1 MLFVNGP
8 SSYGQGAC
16 YVNEQLGATTGP
28 IVTVADAMTI
38 PEAARTLLRKAMEL
52 HTGEDIDG
60 ALAAAR
66 EALDLAPGYADARQY
81 IGSTL
86 VQRLGRYAEGLAELE
101 RAARDA
107 PDDPAAFYTLGWCDE
122 FVAHR
127 ITRRPV
133 AGLDP
138 SVLYEKAEDA
148 LRRCL
153 QLKPQGKLRDDASEL
168 LASII
173 REDVE

>member
-1 MLFVNGP
+1 M
-8 SSYGQGAC
+8 S
-16 YVNEQLGATTGP
+16 
-28 IVTVADAMTI
+28 I
-38 PEAARTLLRKAMEL
+38 PEAARVLLNEAMAL
-52 HTGEDIDG
+52 HSREDIDG
-60 ALAAAR
+60 ALAKAR
-66 EALDLAPGYADARQY
+66 EALKLAPDFADARQY
-81 IGSTL
+81 LGSTL

-101 RAARDA
+101 RAKADA
-107 PDDPAAFYTLGWCDE
+107 PDDPALFYTLGWCDE

-133 AGLDP
+133 EGLDP
-138 SVLYEKAEDA
+138 AALYAKAEQY

-153 QLKPQGKLRDDASEL
+153 DLRPQGKLKDDASDL

>member
-1 MLFVNGP
+1 M
-8 SSYGQGAC
+8 
-16 YVNEQLGATTGP
+16 
-28 IVTVADAMTI
+28 TVPD
-38 PEAARTLLRKAMEL
+38 AARRLLNEALAL
-52 HTGEDIDG
+52 HEREDIDA
-60 ALAAAR
+60 ALAKAR
-66 EALDLAPGYADARQY
+66 EALDLAPNYADARSY

-86 VQRLGRYAEGLAELE
+86 VQRSGRYAEGLAELE
-101 RAARDA
+101 RAKQDA
-107 PDDPAAFYTLGWCDE
+107 PDDPALFYTLGWCSE

-133 AGLDP
+133 AGFDP
-138 SVLYEKAEDA
+138 AALYAKAEQY

-153 QLKPQGKLRDDASEL
+153 DLKPQGKLKDDASDL

>member
-1 MLFVNGP
+1 M
-8 SSYGQGAC
+8 
-16 YVNEQLGATTGP
+16 
-28 IVTVADAMTI
+28 TVPD
-38 PEAARTLLRKAMEL
+38 AARQLLNEALAL
-52 HTGEDIDG
+52 HTNEDIEG
-60 ALAAAR
+60 ALAKAR
-66 EALDLAPGYADARQY
+66 EALDLAPDFADARQY
-81 IGSTL
+81 VGSTL

-101 RAARDA
+101 RAKQDA
-107 PDDPAAFYTLGWCDE
+107 PDDPALFYTLGWCDE

-138 SVLYEKAEDA
+138 AELYAKAEQY

-153 QLKPQGKLRDDASEL
+153 DLRPQGKLKDDASDL

>member
-1 MLFVNGP
+1 MSV
-8 SSYGQGAC
+8 
-16 YVNEQLGATTGP
+16 
-28 IVTVADAMTI
+28 
-38 PEAARTLLRKAMEL
+38 PEAARALLREAMAL
-52 HTGEDIDG
+52 HTREDIDG
-60 ALAAAR
+60 ALAKAR
-66 EALDLAPGYADARQY
+66 EALKLAPEYADARQY
-81 IGSTL
+81 LGSTL

-101 RAARDA
+101 RARADA
-107 PDDPAAFYTLGWCDE
+107 PDDPALFYTLGWCDE

-138 SVLYEKAEDA
+138 AELYAKAEQY

-153 QLKPQGKLRDDASEL
+153 DLHPQGKLKDDASDL

>member
-1 MLFVNGP
+1 MLL
-8 SSYGQGAC
+8 SQ
-16 YVNEQLGATTGP
+16 
-28 IVTVADAMTI
+28 AM
-38 PEAARTLLRKAMEL
+38 AL
-52 HTGEDIDG
+52 HTSEDIEG
-60 ALAAAR
+60 ALVKAR
-66 EALDLAPGYADARQY
+66 EALDLAPDYADARSY

-86 VQRLGRYAEGLAELE
+86 VQRSGRYAEGLAELE
-101 RAARDA
+101 RAKQDA
-107 PDDPAAFYTLGWCDE
+107 PGDPALFYTLGWCSE

-127 ITRRPV
+127 LRRRPV

-138 SVLYEKAEDA
+138 AALIAKAEQY

-153 QLKPQGKLRDDASEL
+153 DLRPQGKLKDDASDL